1 MNIFSKIKKA
11 SCELALHKPKKALL
25 GFFVIF
31 FMITPFMINIVPDF
45 SSRIWYSEKDPLLQR
60 HDFFERTF
68 GNDDSVILA
77 IESKDSQQDIFKGTI
92 LKNIYDITEKSWEA
106 ADVKRV
112 ESITHF
118 DFVTATGDDIEVM
131 PIVDESSNFSNLN
144 LSKLKKTV
152 FNNTFVPGYLISKNS
167 KMALIHIQ
175 MTPSTV
181 NKMDYQKF
189 YAGIKAIVDTY
200 KTSDI
205 NIYMSGSASL
215 VSNIQAVIT
224 NDVTVLFPVLLIF
237 ITFLLWYLYRKIS
250 SVVIAYSVV
259 FSSLLL
265 MLGVQGILGFSFN
278 IISSICSQILLT
290 VALADI
296 IHLLSHIKFAEEKG
310 ATKRE
315 ALESS
320 VFNNFYPTFLTSFTT
335 AIGFATF
342 STAKAIPIAELGIVV
357 SFGVICAWISTYFFA
372 APVLVLLTSKN
383 KKSRVSV
390 APKSNLDVSMRTI
403 KAVESINKYK
413 YMIVVSFLFILIL
426 GIGSMLKLDVDLDPK
441 AQLPLDQPYQI
452 AQNKMENTFKHIV
465 PAEIMIKADGYDN
478 AKDPVFFKQVEIFTN
493 QLLELDYIGNVISI
507 LDILKDLN
515 RTFNGGQQQYFR
527 LPETKEKAANLL
539 LFYSMGL
546 PLGRDLNNRIS
557 MDEKIIRLTAFW
569 NLWKSSDSLEAIDE
583 IHSMAKNLNLNAKV
597 TGKAP
602 MFHELTPYVVN
613 TFFVSFG
620 AAFILIS
627 LILILVLKDI
637 KLGLLSLLPNIV
649 PIGVGFFVY
658 LLRGKSV
665 DMTSV
670 LIASVCFGIAVDDT
684 IHFLFDY
691 KRRKTE
697 GVNTVTALHKIFTF
711 TLPSLCYTTLI
722 IVCGFSSFLFASY
735 LPNRDFGMMV
745 AIILIFALIT
755 DALLL
760 PALLLI
766 LDKDKSND

>member
-1 MNIFSKIKKA
+1 I
-11 SCELALHKPKKALL
+11 
-25 GFFVIF
+25 
-31 FMITPFMINIVPDF
+31 PDF
-45 SSRIWYSEKDPLLQR
+45 SSRIWYSESDPLLKR

-77 IESKDSQQDIFKGTI
+77 IESKNKKFDIFKPTI
-92 LKNIYDITEKSWEA
+92 LRHIYEITEKAWEA
-106 ADVKRV
+106 PDVKRV

-118 DFVTATGDDIEVM
+118 DFINSTADDINVS
-131 PIVDESSNFSNLN
+131 PIVDENTNFSSLN
-144 LSKLKKTV
+144 IENIKKII
-152 FNNTFVPGYLISKNS
+152 FNNKFVPNFLISENS

-189 YAGIKAIVDTY
+189 YGGIKKIVESY
-200 KTSDI
+200 KSADI

-215 VSNIQAVIT
+215 VSNIQGVIT
-224 NDVTVLFPVLLIF
+224 RDVTILFPVLLAF
-237 ITFLLWYLYRKIS
+237 ITILLWFLYRKIS
-250 SVVIAYSVV
+250 SVIIAYSVILT
-259 FSSLLL
+259 SILL
-265 MLGVQGILGFSFN
+265 MLGVQGLLGFSFN
-278 IISSICSQILLT
+278 IISSISSQILLT

-296 IHLLSHIKFAEEKG
+296 IHLLSHIKFAQSKG
-310 ATKRE
+310 VPGLK
-315 ALESS
+315 ALSDS
-320 VFNNFYPTFLTSFTT
+320 IYNNFYPTFLTSFTT
-335 AIGFATF
+335 AIGFAAF
-342 STAKAIPIAELGIVV
+342 STAKAMPISELGIVV
-357 SFGVICAWISTYFFA
+357 CFGVLFAWISTYFLA
-372 APVLVLLTSKN
+372 APLLVLLEKRKKVKFSVLTTKNEIIISDSVVKSIRGISKF
-383 KKSRVSV
+383 
-390 APKSNLDVSMRTI
+390 
-403 KAVESINKYK
+403 KYI
-413 YMIVVSFLFILIL
+413 IVCTFIAILIS
-426 GIGSMLKLDVDLDPK
+426 GFYSMSKLVVDLDPTT
-441 AQLPLDQPYQI
+441 QLPSDEPYQV
-452 AQNKMENTFKHIV
+452 AQSKLEKNFSHII
-465 PAEIMIKADGYDN
+465 PIEIMIKSDGYES
-478 AKDPVFFKQVEIFTN
+478 AKDPKFLRKVDVFTK
-493 QLLELDYIGNVISI
+493 QLLQLDFIGNTVSI

-515 RTFNGGQQQYFR
+515 QTFNGDKPNQYV
-527 LPETKEKAANLL
+527 LPETKEKVANLL

-557 MDEKIIRLTAFW
+557 MNEKIIRLTAFW
-569 NLWKSSDSLEAIDE
+569 DIWNSSVCLKAIDD
-583 IHSMAKNLNLNAKV
+583 IHAMAKNLNLNAKV

-627 LILILVLKDI
+627 LLMIFVLKDI

-649 PIGVGFFVY
+649 PIGVGFLVY
-658 LLRGKSV
+658 FLRGKSV

-691 KRRKTE
+691 KRQKLK
-697 GVNTVTALHKIFTF
+697 GVSTVRSLEKIFTF

-735 LPNRDFGMMV
+735 LPNRDFGMMI